1 MWQQPLSSNKVVT
14 MEIKWDHW
22 WDDITNCDTISTTIP
37 KVSAL
42 VFVLA
47 CVSHLVFIEF
57 RDHCLA
63 LINTHE
69 QWNCLWS
76 KCSAILF
83 KKRII
88 QKDIANRSNYRLTFL
103 DHCIMNI
110 VVGESKIYSL
120 TEVVKLNGFHAYGTY
135 KRLNK
140 KVAEVGP

>member
-1 MWQQPLSSNKVVT
+1 M
-14 MEIKWDHW
+14 
-22 WDDITNCDTISTTIP
+22 
-37 KVSAL
+37 
-42 VFVLA
+42 
-47 CVSHLVFIEF
+47 
-57 RDHCLA
+57 
-63 LINTHE
+63 
-69 QWNCLWS
+69 
-76 KCSAILF
+76 F